1 MTASH
6 TTPEQKKRIH
16 RTILIIGAV
25 VALFFGL
32 FLNKLYTPRVLS
44 QAELSAHGA
53 VEFSAPRI
61 IEPFE
66 LVNHQGEPFTLE
78 DLQGQWTLMYFGFA
92 TCPDICPMTLSQLA
106 QMVPELTGRIA
117 ENTQVVLVT
126 VDPARDTPEVLN
138 EYMAHFN
145 PDFIGVTG
153 EFLPIKR
160 LADNLNVA
168 FNRVG
173 SGDDYT
179 VDHTGNI
186 ILINPYGHYHGI
198 LRPPFDVA
206 RMTLTYQSIV
216 TAF

>member
-1 MTASH
+1 MSAPH
-6 TTPEQKKRIH
+6 TTPDQKKRIH
-16 RTILIIGAV
+16 RTILIIAAV

-32 FLNKLYTPRVLS
+32 FLNKLYTPLVLT
-44 QAELSAHGA
+44 QAELSANGA
-53 VEFSAPRI
+53 VEFDNPRI

-78 DLQGQWTLMYFGFA
+78 DLEGQWTLMYFGFA

-106 QMVPELTGRIA
+106 QMMDGLTNRIA
-117 ENTQVVLVT
+117 ANTQVVLVS
-126 VDPARDTPEVLN
+126 VDPARDTPEVLK

-168 FNRVG
+168 FNRVVT
-173 SGDDYT
+173 GDDYT

-186 ILINPYGHYHGI
+186 VLINPYGHYHGI
-198 LRPPFDVA
+198 LRPPFELS
-206 RMTLTYQSIV
+206 RMKLTYQSIV